1 MSRLIAFVYGTIAY
15 ATFLLAFLYAIG
27 FVGNFIVPKNIDS
40 GEPAPLGMGILIN
53 VGLLGLFAVQHSV
66 MARPGF
72 KEWWTQFVPKS
83 VERSTF
89 VLFASLLLLLVYW
102 QWRPLP
108 TEVWNFAGS
117 FVGTILM
124 VVFWVGWVTVL
135 VSTFLINHFDL
146 FGLRQVYM
154 NLKGE
159 EYTYLGFRTPGLY
172 KMVRH
177 PIMLGFLLA
186 FWGAPVMTQ
195 GHLLFT
201 VVTTAYIFVGVKLEE
216 RDLVGVF
223 GEQYQKYLKTA
234 SAVIPMPRKGGRDKG

>member
-1 MSRLIAFVYGTIAY
+1 MGRA
-15 ATFLLAFLYAIG
+15 LAFLYGLISYVIFFATLLYAIG
-27 FVGNFIVPKNIDS
+27 FVGNLVVPKSIDS
-40 GEPAPLGMGILIN
+40 GHVGPVGQALIVNILI
-53 VGLLGLFAVQHSV
+53 LALFAVQHSV
-66 MARPGF
+66 MARQGF
-72 KEWWTQFVPKS
+72 KDWWTQFVPKS

-89 VLFASLLLLLVYW
+89 VLFASLLLLLLYW

-108 TEVWNFAGS
+108 TEVWNFEGS
-117 FVGTILM
+117 IFGTILT

-135 VSTFLINHFDL
+135 ASTFLINHFDL

-154 NLKGE
+154 NIKGQ
-159 EYTYLGFRTPGLY
+159 EYTDLGFRTPGLY

-201 VVTTAYIFVGVKLEE
+201 IVTTAYIFVGIKLEE

-223 GEQYQKYLKTA
+223 GERYQNYLDTV
-234 SAVIPMPRKGGRDKG
+234 SAVIPMPRKGGGGG

>member
-27 FVGNFIVPKNIDS
+27 FLGYIIVPKNVDS
-40 GEPAPLGMGILIN
+40 GEPATLGMAILIN
-53 VGLLGLFAVQHSV
+53 VVLLGLFAVQHSV

-72 KEWWTQFVPKS
+72 KKWWTQFVPKS
-83 VERSTF
+83 VERSTY
-89 VLFASLLLLLVYW
+89 VLFASLLLLLLYW

-108 TEVWNFAGS
+108 TEVWNFEGS
-117 FVGTILM
+117 IVGTILT
-124 VVFWVGWVTVL
+124 VVFWTGWVTVL
-135 VSTFLINHFDL
+135 ASTFLINHFDL
-146 FGLRQVYM
+146 FGLRQVWM
-154 NLKGE
+154 RLKDQ
-159 EYTYLGFRTPGLY
+159 EYTDLGFRTPGFY

-201 VVTTAYIFVGVKLEE
+201 VVTTAYIFVGIKLEE

-223 GEQYQKYLKTA
+223 GERYQNYLKTV
-234 SAVIPMPRKGGRDKG
+234 SAVIPMPRKGGGGG